1 MGPLSSKSK
10 NEIEPKIQF
19 DADETNA
26 WSTRNTMGIH
36 YNKTTCMTVWT
47 KQKLS
52 HTEELNIKIE
62 NNEIEPVSSQK
73 LLGLHIDE
81 NLNWTM
87 HIDYLCAIISSIISL
102 LKQLSHYI
110 PENIKKQFYQGYILH
125 RLWVQYL
132 GRGGGGGNKQYNY

>member
-1 MGPLSSKSK
+1 
-10 NEIEPKIQF
+10 
-19 DADETNA
+19 
-26 WSTRNTMGIH
+26 MGIH
-36 YNKTTCMTVWT
+36 YKKTTCMAVGT

-52 HTEELNIKIE
+52 HTEKLNIKIE

-87 HIDYLCAIISSIISL
+87 HIDYMCVTICSRISQ

-110 PENIKKQFYQGYILH
+110 QNIFYQEYILPLIDYGSTTWGH
-125 RLWVQYL
+125 QTIQVYRL
-132 GRGGGGGNKQYNY
+132 NKLPKRADGIILRANLMTPSS